1 MSILL
6 IDAGNTRIKWAISS
20 GDSSEIN
27 IGFKTSGVFDNFS
40 SEDLSSVPNLAEITH
55 IICSSVISKEKTLEL
70 KNICQHLM
78 PSAHWHQITGTSA
91 LNQLPTK
98 YKNPEQLGADRRAM
112 LLGAQQL
119 FSGKNILVIGTG
131 TATTIDL
138 LANQEH
144 LGGWILPGITL
155 MAEMLSSNTANLPN
169 IFEKIRSLSKIEPAL
184 STEEGIHHG
193 IFASQAGAISIA
205 EQYAKH
211 NNIQL
216 DLTVL
221 SGGNAN
227 LISHHLD
234 NQNILVTEPQLVL
247 KGLLAW
253 YLINNAS

>member
-20 GDSSEIN
+20 GISSEIEV
-27 IGFKTSGVFDNFS
+27 GFKTSGVFNNLS
-40 SEDLSSVPNLAEITH
+40 SEELSSVPNPAEITH

-70 KNICQHLM
+70 KNGCQHLM
-78 PSAHWHQITGTSA
+78 PSAHWHQITGISA

-98 YKNPEQLGADRRAM
+98 YNNPEQLGSDRRAM

-119 FSGKNILVIGTG
+119 YSGKNILVIGTG

-169 IFEKIRSLSKIEPAL
+169 IFEKISSLSNIEPAL
-184 STEEGIHHG
+184 CTEEGIHHG
-193 IFASQAGAISIA
+193 IFASQAGAISMA
-205 EQYAKH
+205 EQYAKK
-211 NNIQL
+211 NSIPL
-216 DLTVL
+216 DLTIL
-221 SGGNAN
+221 SGGNAS
-227 LISHHLD
+227 LISPHLE
-234 NQNILVTEPQLVL
+234 NQSRLVTEPQLVL

-253 YLINNAS
+253 HTTNYA

>member
-6 IDAGNTRIKWAISS
+6 IDAGNTRIKWAICS
-20 GDSSEIN
+20 GTSSEIRV
-27 IGFKTSGVFDNFS
+27 GFKTSGVLNNLS
-40 SEDLSSVPNLAEITH
+40 SQELSSVPNLAEITH
-55 IICSSVISKEKTLEL
+55 IICSSVISKEETIEL
-70 KNICQHLM
+70 KNMCQHLM

-98 YKNPEQLGADRRAM
+98 YRNPEQLGADRRAM

-144 LGGWILPGITL
+144 LGGWILPGVTL

-169 IFEKIRSLSKIEPAL
+169 IFEKISSLSKLEPAL
-184 STEEGIHHG
+184 STEDGIHHG
-193 IFASQAGAISIA
+193 IFASQAGAISMA
-205 EQYAKH
+205 KQYAKN

-227 LISHHLD
+227 LINHHLE
-234 NQNILVTEPQLVL
+234 NQHILVTEPQLVL

-253 YLINNAS
+253 HLMNNAS